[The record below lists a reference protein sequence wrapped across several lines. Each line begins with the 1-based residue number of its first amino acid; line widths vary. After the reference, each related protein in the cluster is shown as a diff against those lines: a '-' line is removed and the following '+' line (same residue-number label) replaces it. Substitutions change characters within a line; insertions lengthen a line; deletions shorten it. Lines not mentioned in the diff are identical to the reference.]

1 MILFSIH
8 KKVRVTSNPLAAE
21 PEDETMDLATSF
33 DNPNHVELP
42 MTGKRTSTGP
52 IDTTTYCKRDKRNFG
67 ASKPLLKN
75 ESVF

>member
-1 MILFSIH
+1 M
-8 KKVRVTSNPLAAE
+8 TSNPLAAE

-42 MTGKRTSTGP
+42 LTGKRSNGP

-67 ASKPLLKN
+67 ASKPLLNKN
-75 ESVF
+75 EWVFIEFVYLTV